1 MDNELFQKC
10 IDELPVAP
18 LISVAASSCRN
29 LKVIVAGDASIA
41 LFVANEVK
49 LHGAEVLGVLTEEDI
64 SCNYPLLSDSDLQAG
79 LYFDLI
85 LFTGDSALRIA
96 EKYRTIR
103 YKSAIYKCEL
113 KSFSEN
119 IELLFDPKSKRV
131 LFQQQQLLNQ
141 NFYIEGFSDEAGEQY
156 AHPQVHAVPGEK
168 VLCIGPYLG
177 KPLQAFAMSANNSF
191 TAHCLEANPF
201 TYAELC
207 INIISWKMQHQVRPV
222 CAGAWSSTG
231 MVAFAS
237 EGHTGGGVV
246 LALDE
251 QKPIKPGEIDLAIFA
266 YSLDDYIKESGFVPT
281 LIESGRIG
289 IAYDV
294 VVGARQ
300 TIQESKPKLILLD
313 FPDSKV
319 PALLKQWVPDY
330 KVFYSECGRVTYGVF
345 FFTL

>member
-1 MDNELFQKC
+1 MDSELFQKR

-18 LISVAASSCRN
+18 LISLAASNCQH
-29 LKVIVAGDASIA
+29 LKVIVAGNAPAA
-41 LFVANEVK
+41 LLVANEIK
-49 LHGAEVLGVLTEEDI
+49 LHGAEVIGLLTEGDLC
-64 SCNYPLLSDSDLQAG
+64 CNFALLSDSDLQAG
-79 LYFDLI
+79 LYFDLM
-85 LFTGDSALRIA
+85 LFTGDSALKVA
-96 EKYRTIR
+96 EKYKVIR
-103 YKSAIYKCEL
+103 HKSAIYKHEL

-119 IELLFDPKSKRV
+119 IELLCDLKSKRV
-131 LFQQQQLLNQ
+131 LFQQEQMLNQ

-156 AHPQVHAVPGEK
+156 AHPQVHAVSGEK

-177 KPLQAFAMSANNSF
+177 KPLQAFAVSANHSF
-191 TAHCLEANPF
+191 TAHCLEANPY

-207 INIISWKMQHQVRPV
+207 INIVSWKMQHQVRPV

-251 QKPIKPGEIDLAIFA
+251 QHPLKPGEIDLAIFT
-266 YSLDDYIKESGFVPT
+266 YSVDDYIKESGFVPT

-294 VVGARQ
+294 VTGARQ
-300 TIQESKPKLILLD
+300 TIETYKPKLIILD
-313 FPDSKV
+313 YPDSKV

-330 KVFYSECGRVTYGVF
+330 KIYYSECGRVNYGVF
-345 FFTL
+345 FFGL